1 MVALQGYV
9 QMEIAS
15 LRRVILHALPEHLS
29 VQNQQVK
36 YVVRERMVD
45 YTNVVVLIVNR
56 TASQII
62 KRHVSLLGP
71 DGLSV
76 IVGVTQRIRVAR
88 PERNAQV
95 RMDMQYVQQR
105 RKTDV
110 LPELVRVMNSV
121 ALPLRHV
128 RPFKL
133 LHLSTHF
140 RSVQQIVVEQ
150 AKCSV
155 RVKNLLHPLERIH
168 ITLRYVALVGRV
180 LMEQVEDHSALTE
193 TLVFNTTLFL

>member
-1 MVALQGYV
+1 
-9 QMEIAS
+9 MEIAS

-45 YTNVVVLIVNR
+45 CTNVVVLIVNR

-62 KRHVSLLGP
+62 KRHVSLLGL

-76 IVGVTQRIRVAR
+76 IVGVTQQIHVVRR
-88 PERNAQV
+88 ERNAQV
-95 RMDMQYVQQR
+95 RMDMPYVQQR
-105 RKTDV
+105 RKTDA
-110 LPELVRVMNSV
+110 LPELVHVMSSV

-133 LHLSTHF
+133 LHLSTHS
-140 RSVQQIVVEQ
+140 RSVRRIVAEQ

-155 RVKNLLHPLERIH
+155 RVKNLLLHLERIH

-193 TLVFNTTLFL
+193 ILVFNTTLFL